1 MRSFLFVHLQPSQ
14 SLHGRMAQSKELIR
28 EILGIFPSAS
38 PNHQE
43 SQEMHASPFML
54 HGIYLKNKMFRKEIV
69 LCT

>member
-1 MRSFLFVHLQPSQ
+1 
-14 SLHGRMAQSKELIR
+14 MAQSKELIR